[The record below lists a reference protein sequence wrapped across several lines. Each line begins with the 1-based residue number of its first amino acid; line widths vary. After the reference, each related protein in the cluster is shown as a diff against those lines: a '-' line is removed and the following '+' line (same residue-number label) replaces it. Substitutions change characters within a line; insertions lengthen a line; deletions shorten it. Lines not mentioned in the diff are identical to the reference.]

1 MKFILQVAAAFM
13 APLMLFSW
21 VYALAKM
28 AMYLWDCP
36 PGAAFLA
43 AAVVTIMQ
51 ILFVFAADAAGL
63 IDNRMGETE

>member
-1 MKFILQVAAAFM
+1 MRFSMQIAVAFM

-21 VYALAKM
+21 VYALGKM

-43 AAVVTIMQ
+43 AAVIMIMQ

-63 IDNRMGETE
+63 INEEPGEKE